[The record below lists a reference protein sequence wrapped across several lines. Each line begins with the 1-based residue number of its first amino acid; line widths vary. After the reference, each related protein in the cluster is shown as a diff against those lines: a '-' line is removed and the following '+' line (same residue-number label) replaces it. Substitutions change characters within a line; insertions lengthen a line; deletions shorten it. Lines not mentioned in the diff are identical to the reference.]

1 MVDSEYSTD
10 TWSITSGA
18 TIKNGETL
26 KYVPD
31 YPRLKRCAKMV
42 FKSYLS

>member
-31 YPRLKRCAKMV
+31 YLKTKKMCKNGV
-42 FKSYLS
+42 